1 MERLLAIMVLLA
13 ALVSASAVL
22 AGDGE
27 DEGEERFIQG
37 IISSYGTSSVVLNER
52 QTINIKPETRFFDS
66 SGNDSSFYRLSD
78 YKWLYVEG
86 APGEA
91 GSIDAEKI
99 YFLPKYISGK
109 ERYRYEYMQ
118 IP

>member
-1 MERLLAIMVLLA
+1 MERLLAIMALLA
-13 ALVSASAVL
+13 AIVSASAVF
-22 AGDGE
+22 AGE
-27 DEGEERFIQG
+27 EGEERFIQG

-52 QTINIKPETRFFDS
+52 QTVNIKPETRFFDS

-86 APGEA
+86 APGEG

-109 ERYRYEYMQ
+109 ERYKYEYMQ

>member
-1 MERLLAIMVLLA
+1 MERLLAMMMVA
-13 ALVSASAVL
+13 MIASASAVF
-22 AGDGE
+22 AGE
-27 DEGEERFIQG
+27 EGEERFIQG
-37 IISSYGTSSVVLNER
+37 IISSYGTSSLVLNER
-52 QTINIKPETRFFDS
+52 QTINIKAETRFFDS
-66 SGNDSSFYRLSD
+66 SGNDSSMYRLSE

-86 APGEA
+86 TPGED

>member
-1 MERLLAIMVLLA
+1 MERLLATMILLA
-13 ALVSASAVL
+13 MVVTASAVY
-22 AGDGE
+22 AGE
-27 DEGEERFIQG
+27 EGEERFIQG
-37 IISSYGTSSVVLNER
+37 IVSSYGTSSVILNER
-52 QTINIKPETRFFDS
+52 QTINIKAETRFFDS

-86 APGEA
+86 VPGES
-91 GSIDAEKI
+91 GSIDAEKV

-118 IP
+118 LP